1 MKDQIV
7 YLQDQLNEEKKER
20 SELSKGILAVQAQVF
35 KVQQQLEVGRTT
47 ALRLQGAI
55 EVLQQIEES
64 KETPE
69 TEIVDG
75 GEVEAPPAEGE

>member
-1 MKDQIV
+1 MALDNSEVLKN
-7 YLQDQLNEEKKER
+7 LQEQLT
-20 SELSKGILAVQAQVF
+20 Q
-35 KVQQQLEVGRTT
+35 VQQQLEVGRTT

-64 KETPE
+64 KKEDTPE

-75 GEVEAPPAEGE
+75 GEVEAPPVEG

>member
-1 MKDQIV
+1 MALDNSEVLKN
-7 YLQDQLNEEKKER
+7 LEEQLT
-20 SELSKGILAVQAQVF
+20 Q
-35 KVQQQLEVGRTT
+35 VQQQLEVGRTT

-75 GEVEAPPAEGE
+75 GEVEAPPVEGE

>member
-1 MKDQIV
+1 MALDNSEVLKN
-7 YLQDQLNEEKKER
+7 LQEQLT
-20 SELSKGILAVQAQVF
+20 Q
-35 KVQQQLEVGRTT
+35 VQQQLEVGRTT

-64 KETPE
+64 KKEDTPE
-69 TEIVDG
+69 TEVVDG

>member
-1 MKDQIV
+1 MALDNSEVLKN
-7 YLQDQLNEEKKER
+7 LEEQLT
-20 SELSKGILAVQAQVF
+20 QV
-35 KVQQQLEVGRTT
+35 KQQLEVGRTT

-64 KETPE
+64 KKEDTPE